1 MRIVTNILEKLSYS
15 FVIATLMSMDFM
27 ASLKTDSSSL
37 YDSLTT
43 LSIKTWTILGQ
54 GWDELIISIYSYD
67 IHFEIIGKIINNIT

>member
-1 MRIVTNILEKLSYS
+1 MKILVNILERLGYS

-43 LSIKTWTILGQ
+43 LSIKTWTILDQ
-54 GWDELIISIYSYD
+54 GCDELIISIYSYD
-67 IHFEIIGKIINNIT
+67 IYFEIIGKIINNIT